1 MSRLLLQGFIK
12 DRQASQIGSIKKL
25 GILLLLA
32 IGFLVLVTVLA
43 VFALERIKAKIQADT
58 GEALQIVLQTTHE
71 SLNLWVESN
80 KFQIRQTA
88 NDATLMTL
96 VEDQLKVPRNKDTLL
111 KSQTLPKLRKFFR
124 SKSDQF
130 GQAGSFFIISPD
142 LVNIATMRDGN
153 IGAKNVIANQALD
166 LLNQAFKGSAVL
178 VPPIW
183 SDQALKASSN
193 GKPKNTPTMFL
204 AAPVKNIQEKIIAV
218 VAQQIDPSGEFTRL
232 IQLGRIGK
240 SGETY
245 AFGRYG
251 KLLSESRFEDD
262 LRRAGLLGKNESS
275 ILAVSVRDP
284 GGDLTRGYSAAVPRY
299 QQPLTLMAQEA
310 TKGKAGLNVTGY
322 RDYRGV
328 PVYGAWLWDDKLG
341 IGLTTKIDEADALGP
356 YFATRTVI
364 LSVLGITVLL
374 ALGSLA
380 FAVLIE
386 ERASRAL
393 QKSHDELEFRVEQRT
408 AELKENQARLMES
421 EERFRGYFEHSQ
433 VGMTVTAPDKGWI
446 EVNGQ
451 LQQMLGY
458 NLDELRQ
465 MTWAELTHP
474 DDLAADL
481 KNFERMMAGEID
493 DYAMDKRFIR
503 KNGRIVYANM
513 TVTCVRNEDGSV
525 QNVLASMLDI
535 SERKEVEQALFE
547 SRATARGL
555 LDATQESLI
564 LLDKEGIIIAVN
576 QTAAH
581 RLQQKPA
588 ELIGTNRFDLLPEN
602 VRALR
607 KAHFEKV
614 LQTGEPEDFED
625 VRDEMI
631 FHNIYYP
638 VRDKDDVI
646 MGVAIFAQ
654 DITERKKAEK
664 AIMEREQQITGILD
678 HTFGLIGLMRP
689 DGTVIRVN
697 KAALE
702 MGGISETDII
712 GQAFWKGP
720 WWSHSKELQTWL
732 QGAIK
737 RSAGGE
743 FIREETTHPDPDG
756 EIHFVDFSISP
767 IKDDSGKVIL
777 LVPEGYDITDKK
789 KAEEAIR
796 ESRER
801 LDTILKTTAQGFWL
815 NDPDDNMMEV
825 NDAMCKILALTK
837 EEIID
842 RNFFEFL
849 DEENKEIVH
858 QQNLMRKK
866 GIHSMYEIS
875 LMRSDGQQVPCLMN
889 ASPLLD
895 KEGNVVGSFGM
906 TTNIA
911 ERKQMEEELRRN
923 VDELERFSK
932 VAFGREKKMIQL
944 KQEINALM
952 SQMGQGEKYK
962 IVE

>member
-1 MSRLLLQGFIK
+1 MSRLHLKGLIK
-12 DRQASQIGSIKKL
+12 DRQSSQIGSIKKL

-32 IGFLVLVTVLA
+32 TGFIVLVTFMA
-43 VFALERIKAKIQADT
+43 GFALERIKLKIQADA
-58 GEALQIVLQTTHE
+58 GDALQIVLETTHE
-71 SLNLWVESN
+71 SLNLWVESS
-80 KFQIRQTA
+80 KFQIRQIA
-88 NDATLMTL
+88 GDLTLMTL
-96 VEDQLKVPRNKDTLL
+96 VERQLNVPRNKDALLNSETL
-111 KSQTLPKLRKFFR
+111 SKLHKFFR
-124 SKSDQF
+124 SRSDQF
-130 GQAGSFFIISPD
+130 GQAGIFFIISPD
-142 LVNIATMRDGN
+142 LVNIASMRDGN
-153 IGAKNVIANQALD
+153 IGARNVIANQALD
-166 LLNQAFKGSAVL
+166 LLNRAFQGSAVL
-178 VPPIW
+178 VPSIW
-183 SDQALKASSN
+183 SDEALSVSTGGELRNA
-193 GKPKNTPTMFL
+193 PTMFL
-204 AAPVKNIQEKIIAV
+204 AAPVKNLQENIIAV
-218 VAQQIDPSGEFTRL
+218 VAQQIDPAGEFTRL

-262 LRRAGLLGKNESS
+262 LRQAGLLGEGETS
-275 ILAVSVRDP
+275 ILSVSVRDP
-284 GGDLTRGYSAAVPRY
+284 GGDLTKGYTPAVPRY
-299 QQPLTLMAQEA
+299 QQPLTLMAEQA

-341 IGLTTKIDEADALGP
+341 VGLTTKIDEADALGP
-356 YFATRTVI
+356 YYATRSVI
-364 LSVLGITVLL
+364 LTVLGITVLL
-374 ALGSLA
+374 ALGSLV
-380 FAVLIE
+380 FAVVIE

-393 QKSHDELEFRVEQRT
+393 QKSHDELEIRVEERT
-408 AELKENQARLMES
+408 AQLKENQARLVES

-433 VGMTVTAPDKGWI
+433 VGMTVTASDKGWI
-446 EVNGQ
+446 EVNSQ

-481 KNFERMMAGEID
+481 KNFEQMLAGEID

-503 KNGRIVYANM
+503 KDGQIVYANM

-525 QNVLASMLDI
+525 QNILASMLDI
-535 SERKEVEQALFE
+535 SERKEAEQALLE
-547 SRATARGL
+547 SRAAARGL
-555 LDATQESLI
+555 LDATQESLL
-564 LLDKEGIIIAVN
+564 LLDKEGTIMAVN
-576 QTAAH
+576 QTAAR

-588 ELIGTNRFDLLPEN
+588 ELIGTNRFDLLSEN
-602 VRALR
+602 VRESR
-607 KAHFEKV
+607 KAHFERV

-638 VRDKDDVI
+638 VRDKDDAI

-664 AIMEREQQITGILD
+664 AIIERDQQITGILD
-678 HTFGLIGLMRP
+678 HTFGLIGLMKP

-702 MGGISETDII
+702 MGGISEEDII
-712 GQAFWKGP
+712 GQAFWNGP
-720 WWSHSKELQTWL
+720 WWSHSMELQTWL

-737 RSAGGE
+737 RAAAGE
-743 FIREETTHPDPDG
+743 FIREETTHPDPEG

-767 IKDDSGKVIL
+767 IKDNSGKVIL

-825 NDAMCKILALTK
+825 NQAMCEILGLAK
-837 EEIID
+837 EDVIGS
-842 RNFFEFL
+842 NFFNFL
-849 DEENKEIVH
+849 DEDNKEIVR

-895 KEGNVVGSFGM
+895 KDGNVVGSFGM

-944 KQEINALM
+944 KQEINALLG
-952 SQMGQGEKYK
+952 QMGQTE
-962 IVE
+962 